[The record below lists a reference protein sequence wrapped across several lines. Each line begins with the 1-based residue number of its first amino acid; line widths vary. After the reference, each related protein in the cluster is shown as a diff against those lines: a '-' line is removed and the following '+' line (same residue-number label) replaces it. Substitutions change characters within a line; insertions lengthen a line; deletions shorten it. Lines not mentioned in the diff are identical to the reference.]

1 MDQMDQLRT
10 SRTELKA
17 NNQHGTHSSNQ
28 MKALE
33 LAFWR
38 ISKEVSIRDHR
49 AVKIQKV
56 GCLQVNKD
64 LSLLKVWTE
73 KQLVNIPNKSSLQA
87 KFRNK
92 KEWTLKD
99 VKLETL
105 N

>member
-1 MDQMDQLRT
+1 
-10 SRTELKA
+10 
-17 NNQHGTHSSNQ
+17 

-73 KQLVNIPNKSSLQA
+73 KQLVYIPNKSSLQA